1 MKKQRE
7 REVEKRSVRSRQT
20 VQTSRES
27 AENNT
32 SFLVKFSGRV
42 FFAMSSEFTFGDNT
56 DEFTIFIFF
65 LNLADRGLHRV
76 SDHSDTDV
84 VLTACTSGADKV
96 NQTVHTQKTR

>member
-7 REVEKRSVRSRQT
+7 REVEKRSVRSRQS
-20 VQTSRES
+20 VQTSRVS

-32 SFLVKFSGRV
+32 SFLVKFSGR
-42 FFAMSSEFTFGDNT
+42 FCIAMSSEFTFGDNS
-56 DEFTIFIFF
+56 
-65 LNLADRGLHRV
+65 GV

-96 NQTVHTQKTR
+96 NQTVHTQNALI